1 MIQPPCWET
10 RASACFLSIIKR
22 NCERCKNNKWG
33 AGQKGR
39 FSHKTFSFLFSPF
52 AIDTYFFLDYN
63 EKITSAVPI
72 FLDLYL
78 FEKGLDKILK
88 KCGEENAEM
97 IIAAKNHNSEELAN
111 EICDLFYHILV
122 LMEQEEL
129 PLERVLEILD
139 QRSKKIGNL
148 KQFHQVD
155 RNT

>member
-1 MIQPPCWET
+1 MAYENALAELSQVI
-10 RASACFLSIIKR
+10 ASRK
-22 NCERCKNNKWG
+22 
-33 AGQKGR
+33 
-39 FSHKTFSFLFSPF
+39 SHPEEGSYTC
-52 AIDTYFFLDYN
+52 
-63 EKITSAVPI
+63 
-72 FLDLYL
+72 YL